1 MRSRGS
7 DDNGIDFSDGLF
19 EAIEV
24 FVDDDD
30 VMFWMGIVK
39 VEPIEKNIPLIIASR
54 CLKLTNSQS

>member
-1 MRSRGS
+1 MDYGVGSRGS

-39 VEPIEKNIPLIIASR
+39 VEPIE
-54 CLKLTNSQS
+54 